1 MKRSMSPR
9 LFSPARPW
17 QGVVWM
23 AALSA
28 ALQSPVWAAD
38 VVGLVY
44 PIMDIQLSV
53 QTTGLVHRVHA
64 KLGQSV
70 KEGQTLL
77 ELDTS
82 AQSLELKRR
91 TIIAQDMS
99 ELESTR
105 TRAKVYGE
113 MYRMNEAAAR
123 ATRSISQEE
132 LLKLQLD
139 KVSAEGRAQQLEA
152 QKQREVVERDQ
163 ARVELTQKSI
173 RAPIQGVIA
182 DILIDPGEWAKPG
195 DVVMRLVDTSQVDLR
210 MHLPPTVAVSFKVGE
225 KVRAQFET
233 GRGSSVAGEGA
244 VFFVSPVADAASGL
258 VDVRVRFPNPKGQIR
273 AGSKGSIANGDPD
286 AGKTR

>member
-1 MKRSMSPR
+1 MTRFFSPR
-9 LFSPARPW
+9 LFSLARRSR
-17 QGVVWM
+17 QGVCL
-23 AALSA
+23 AALA
-28 ALQSPVWAAD
+28 VAFQGPVHAAD
-38 VVGLVY
+38 IVGLVY

-64 KLGQSV
+64 KLGQAV

-105 TRAKVYGE
+105 TRAKVYTD

-123 ATRSISQEE
+123 STRSVSQEE

-139 KVSAEGRAQQLEA
+139 KVSAEGRTQQLEA

-163 ARVELTQKSI
+163 ARVELSQKSI

-195 DVVMRLVDTSQVDLR
+195 DVVMRLVDTTQVDLR
-210 MHLPPTVAVSFKVGE
+210 MHLPPTVAATFKVGE

-233 GRGSSVAGEGA
+233 GRGSSVGGEGA

-273 AGSKGSIANGDPD
+273 AGSKGTIANAD
-286 AGKTR
+286 ADASKTR

>member
-1 MKRSMSPR
+1 MKRF
-9 LFSPARPW
+9 LRPLPYPS
-17 QGVVWM
+17 
-23 AALSA
+23 ALPQRHGLLIALASL
-28 ALQSPVWAAD
+28 ALQTSAMAAD
-38 VVGLVY
+38 VMGLVY
-44 PIMDIQLSV
+44 PVMDIQLSV
-53 QTTGLVHRVHA
+53 QTTGLVHRVPV
-64 KLGQSV
+64 KLGQAV
-70 KEGQTLL
+70 REGQTLL

-82 AQSLELKRR
+82 APSLELKRR
-91 TIIAQDMS
+91 TIIAQDVS

-123 ATRSISQEE
+123 NTRSVSQEE

-152 QKQREVVERDQ
+152 QKEREVVERDQ
-163 ARVELTQKSI
+163 ARVELMQKSI
-173 RAPIQGVIA
+173 RAPVSGVIA

-210 MHLPPTVAVSFKVGE
+210 MHLPPPVAIGFKVGE

-233 GRGSSVAGEGA
+233 GRGSSIAGEGA
-244 VFFVSPVADAASGL
+244 VYFVSPVADAASGL

-273 AGSKGSIANGDPD
+273 AGSKGVIANGDPD